1 MKLKFAAKASDLI
14 GEKTDCLVVFA
25 NSNKRLPTAAASVN
39 KATGGAITDLI
50 KGGDLGTELGS
61 HVLLH
66 NPKGIA
72 AKRLLIVFADKPK
85 LGDRA
90 FMGLAKDAVACC
102 LTAGVNSYSLCLEDI
117 SVEDRCIQWQV
128 RIFTETFIKATYRFD
143 TYKSKKPPVPPAV
156 KLTYMVAHKASVTAV
171 KRGLAIGEAI
181 GYGSSLARDLGNTP
195 PNICNPSY
203 LSKQAKAMARGE
215 QSLSVKVLGEKE
227 MDALGMHSLLSVGRG
242 SVQPSQLIVMDYRG
256 GKKGDAPHAIVGK
269 GITFDSGGISLKP
282 GASMDE
288 MKYDMCGAAAVF
300 GALQSVMAL
309 NLPIN
314 LVCVVAAAENMPSA
328 DASRPGDIVTSMS
341 GKTIEILNTDAEGRL
356 VLCDALTYVQKFKP
370 KTIIDLATLTGAVIG
385 ALGNEASGL
394 FSNDDGFAKT
404 LINAGQLSGD
414 RVWQLPLWDDY
425 AKQLKSPFADIANLG
440 GPGAGTI
447 TAACFLAEFVKDQ
460 TWAHLDIAGTAWI
473 KGANKGATGTPVGLL
488 TEYLMGL

>member
-1 MKLKFAAKASDLI
+1 MNLQHFEKIIRTQMRKRKTPGMAISIIKDNQTLYSKGFGARNLKQQEPMDADTLLGIGSITKSFTAFAIMQLQDRGQLSIEDSASKYLNVEPFASRPEIKIKHMLSHSSGVPSMDAGMLSFNYTFGDFSRI
-14 GEKTDCLVVFA
+14 YPASNREDFFAHLADAEEFILFKPGEKFFYNNDMYTCLAFIVEEI
-25 NSNKRLPTAAASVN
+25 
-39 KATGGAITDLI
+39 TGL
-50 KGGDLGTELGS
+50 S
-61 HVLLH
+61 
-66 NPKGIA
+66 
-72 AKRLLIVFADKPK
+72 F
-85 LGDRA
+85 
-90 FMGLAKDAVACC
+90 
-102 LTAGVNSYSLCLEDI
+102 
-117 SVEDRCIQWQV
+117 
-128 RIFTETFIKATYRFD
+128 ETFVQENILNPLEMTR
-143 TYKSKKPPVPPAV
+143 AV
-156 KLTYMVAHKASVTAV
+156 
-171 KRGLAIGEAI
+171 
-181 GYGSSLARDLGNTP
+181 
-195 PNICNPSY
+195 
-203 LSKQAKAMARGE
+203 LSKSAFEDDDNRMTGYLFEVKNGKSCAKESDVPIDGY
-215 QSLSVKVLGEKE
+215 L
-227 MDALGMHSLLSVGRG
+227 
-242 SVQPSQLIVMDYRG
+242 
-256 GKKGDAPHAIVGK
+256 HA
-269 GITFDSGGISLKP
+269 S

-356 VLCDALTYVQKFKP
+356 MLCDALTYVQKFKP

-394 FSNDDGFAKT
+394 MSNDDGFAKT
-404 LINAGQLSGD
+404 LINAGQMSGD

-447 TAACFLAEFVKDQ
+447 TAACFLSEFVTGQ

-473 KGANKGATGTPVGLL
+473 KGAEKGATGTPVGLL

>member
-1 MKLKFAAKASDLI
+1 MNLQHFDKIIRTQMRKRNTPGMAISIIKDNRTLYSKGFGARNLKQQEPMDADTLLGIGSITKSFTAFAIMQLQDRGQLSIEDSAAKYLNVEPFVSRPEIKIKHMLSHASGVPSMDAGMLSFNYTFGDFSRI
-14 GEKTDCLVVFA
+14 YPASNREDFLAHLADAEEFTLFKPGEKFFYNNDMYTCLAFIVEEI
-25 NSNKRLPTAAASVN
+25 
-39 KATGGAITDLI
+39 TGLNFEQFLQA
-50 KGGDLGTELGS
+50 
-61 HVLLH
+61 
-66 NPKGIA
+66 
-72 AKRLLIVFADKPK
+72 
-85 LGDRA
+85 
-90 FMGLAKDAVACC
+90 
-102 LTAGVNSYSLCLEDI
+102 
-117 SVEDRCIQWQV
+117 
-128 RIFTETFIKATYRFD
+128 
-143 TYKSKKPPVPPAV
+143 
-156 KLTYMVAHKASVTAV
+156 
-171 KRGLAIGEAI
+171 
-181 GYGSSLARDLGNTP
+181 
-195 PNICNPSY
+195 NICHPSY

-215 QSLSVKVLGEKE
+215 PRLSVKVLGEKE

-242 SVQPSQLIVMDYRG
+242 SVQPSQLIVMEYKG
-256 GKKGDAPHAIVGK
+256 GKKGDAPYAIVGK

-300 GALQSVMAL
+300 GALQSVLAL

-356 VLCDALTYVQKFKP
+356 VLCDALTYVQRFKP

-394 FSNDDGFAKT
+394 MSNDDGLAKT
-404 LINAGQLSGD
+404 LANAGQMSGD

-447 TAACFLAEFVKDQ
+447 TAACFLAEFVKGQ
-460 TWAHLDIAGTAWI
+460 TWAHLDIAGTAWV
-473 KGANKGATGTPVGLL
+473 KGADKGATGTPVGLL

>member
-1 MKLKFAAKASDLI
+1 MALAKAA
-14 GEKTDCLVVFA
+14 T
-25 NSNKRLPTAAASVN
+25 ASV
-39 KATGGAITDLI
+39 
-50 KGGDLGTELGS
+50 
-61 HVLLH
+61 
-66 NPKGIA
+66 
-72 AKRLLIVFADKPK
+72 
-85 LGDRA
+85 
-90 FMGLAKDAVACC
+90 
-102 LTAGVNSYSLCLEDI
+102 LTAGVSSYSLCLEDI
-117 SVEDRCIQWQV
+117 SVEDRCIQWQT
-128 RIFTETFIKATYRFD
+128 RIFTETLIKATYHFD
-143 TYKSKKPPVPPAV
+143 AYKSKKSPVQPAA
-156 KLTYMVAHKASVTAV
+156 KFTYVVADKASVAAV
-171 KRGLAIGEAI
+171 KKGVAIGEAV

-215 QSLSVKVLGEKE
+215 QRLSVKVLGEKE

-256 GKKGDAPHAIVGK
+256 GKKGDAPYAIVGK

-300 GALQSVMAL
+300 GALKSVMAL

-394 FSNDDGFAKT
+394 LSNDDGFAKT

-447 TAACFLAEFVKDQ
+447 TAACFLSELVKGQ
-460 TWAHLDIAGTAWI
+460 TWAHLDIAGTAWV

>member
-1 MKLKFAAKASDLI
+1 MKLKFATKASDLI
-14 GEKTDCLVVFA
+14 SNKTDCLVVFTH
-25 NSNKRLPTAAASVN
+25 SSKRLPAAAASLN
-39 KATGGAITDLI
+39 KATGGAIAELI

-66 NPKGIA
+66 KPQGIA
-72 AKRLLIVFADKPK
+72 AKRLLVVCADKGK
-85 LGDRA
+85 LDDRS
-90 FMGLAKDAVACC
+90 FMALAKAATAAC
-102 LTAGVNSYSLCLEDI
+102 LTAGVSSYSLCLEDI
-117 SVEDRCIQWQV
+117 SVDDLCIQWQT
-128 RIFTETFIKATYRFD
+128 RILTETLIKATYRFD
-143 TYKSKKPPVPPAV
+143 AYKSKKAPVQPV
-156 KLTYMVAHKASVTAV
+156 TKFTYVVGDKASVAAV
-171 KRGLAIGEAI
+171 KKGVAIGEAV
-181 GYGSSLARDLGNTP
+181 GYGASFARDLGNTP
-195 PNICNPSY
+195 PNICHPSY

-215 QSLSVKVLGEKE
+215 PRLSVKVLGEKE

-242 SVQPSQLIVMDYRG
+242 SVQPSQLIVMEYKG

-300 GALQSVMAL
+300 GALQSVLAL

-356 VLCDALTYVQKFKP
+356 VLCDALTYVQRFKP

-394 FSNDDGFAKT
+394 MSNDDGLAKT
-404 LINAGQLSGD
+404 LINAGQMSGD

-447 TAACFLAEFVKDQ
+447 TAACFLAEFVKGQ
-460 TWAHLDIAGTAWI
+460 TWAHLDIAGTAWV
-473 KGANKGATGTPVGLL
+473 KGAVKGATGTPVGLF